1 MQLRYLQTLTTIA
14 ADKNSTIV
22 FPLPIDLPG
31 ALLERLGEAGGVRQP
46 IASACATGSRH
57 FICRMA

>member
-31 ALLERLGEAGGVRQP
+31 ALLERLGGSGRGERTQPCVRRSP
-46 IASACATGSRH
+46 PLGR
-57 FICRMA
+57 